1 MTFVIADG
9 APDLVAGELFP
20 IDAGPI
26 SMALGRRRTW
36 GFSRV
41 AERGGH
47 SLQMTNATPVH

>member
-26 SMALGRRRTW
+26 SMATGAAPYLGVSA
-36 GFSRV
+36 GS
-41 AERGGH
+41 
-47 SLQMTNATPVH
+47 QNAAGILCR